1 MSVSIHS
8 SHTVKRG
15 AAVVLLRAYLADFLA
30 HTPAMT
36 GNHGLISPWS
46 DGLLDLALQAV
57 RAGDLPR
64 AADGLAQ
71 ASALAA
77 EPVPEPQAQ
86 QERERIALAVSVACA
101 LLALAAGFSP
111 ANSASKTP
119 VRRHRAPKAQG

>member
-1 MSVSIHS
+1 MSVSINS
-8 SHTVKRG
+8 SSTVKRG
-15 AAVVLLRAYLADFLA
+15 AAVALLRAYLVDFLA

-36 GNHGLISPWS
+36 ANHGLISPWS
-46 DGLLDLALQAV
+46 DGSLDLALQAV

-64 AADGLAQ
+64 AADVLAQ

-101 LLALAAGFSP
+101 LLALAARFSP
-111 ANSASKTP
+111 ATGQ
-119 VRRHRAPKAQG
+119 HLTH